1 MDETYITVSDVI
13 EYLFCPRFIYF
24 MYCLDIKQQEDKR
37 YKVLKGRKVHELR
50 EKLNKD
56 YIRKKL
62 NCSRKESAVYL
73 ASKKYRVKGI
83 VDEVLFLDDGTA
95 SPFDY
100 KFAEDKGKLFATY
113 KYQSLIYGLLIKE
126 NYNVDVKKGFVCYTR
141 SNNSVR
147 EIIFS
152 EKDFAKAV
160 KTINEIL
167 DIIQKGFYPKKTKS
181 LMRCVDC
188 TYRNICA

>member
-1 MDETYITVSDVI
+1 MNETYITVSDVM

-24 MYCLDIKQQEDKR
+24 MYCLDIKQHEDKR
-37 YKVLKGRKVHELR
+37 YKVLKGRKVHEVR
-50 EKLNKD
+50 EKINKD

-62 NCSRKESAVYL
+62 NCTRKESSVYM
-73 ASKKYRVKGI
+73 ASKKHHVKGI
-83 VDEVLFLDDGTA
+83 VDEVLFMDDGTA

-100 KFAEDKGKLFATY
+100 KYAEDKGKLFKTY
-113 KYQSLIYGLLIKE
+113 KYQSVIYGLLIKE
-126 NYNVDVKKGFVCYTR
+126 NYNVDVKKGFICYTR

-147 EIIFS
+147 EITFS
-152 EKDFAKAV
+152 EKDFTEAV

-167 DIIQKGFYPKKTKS
+167 DIIQKGVYPKKTKS

-188 TYRNICA
+188 TYRNICV

>member
-1 MDETYITVSDVI
+1 MNETYITVSDVM

-24 MYCLDIKQQEDKR
+24 MYCLDIKQHEDKR
-37 YKVLKGRKVHELR
+37 YKVLKGRKVHEMR
-50 EKLNKD
+50 EKLNRD

-62 NCSRKESAVYL
+62 NCTRKESSVYM
-73 ASKKYRVKGI
+73 ASKKHHVKGI
-83 VDEVLFLDDGTA
+83 VDEVLFMDDGTA

-100 KFAEDKGKLFATY
+100 KFAEDKGKLFKTY
-113 KYQSLIYGLLIKE
+113 KYQSVIYGLLIKE
-126 NYNVDVKKGFVCYTR
+126 NYNVDVKKGFICYTR

-147 EIIFS
+147 EITFS
-152 EKDFAKAV
+152 EKDFTEAV

-167 DIIQKGFYPKKTKS
+167 DIIQKGVYPKKTKS

-188 TYRNICA
+188 TYRNICV

>member
-37 YKVLKGRKVHELR
+37 YKVLKGRKVHEMR
-50 EKLNKD
+50 EKLNRD

-62 NCSRKESAVYL
+62 NCARKESSVYL

-100 KFAEDKGKLFATY
+100 KFAEDKGKLFKTY

-141 SNNSVR
+141 SNNLVR
-147 EIIFS
+147 EITFS
-152 EKDFAKAV
+152 EKDFTEAV

-167 DIIQKGFYPKKTKS
+167 DIIQKGFYSKKTKS

-188 TYRNICA
+188 TYRNICV

>member
-37 YKVLKGRKVHELR
+37 YKVLKGRKVHEMR
-50 EKLNKD
+50 EKLNRD

-62 NCSRKESAVYL
+62 NCARKESSVYL

-95 SPFDY
+95 SPVDY
-100 KFAEDKGKLFATY
+100 KFAEDKGKLFKTY

-141 SNNSVR
+141 SNNLVR
-147 EIIFS
+147 EITFS
-152 EKDFAKAV
+152 EKDFTEAV

-167 DIIQKGFYPKKTKS
+167 DIIPKGFYPKKTKS

-188 TYRNICA
+188 TYRNICV

>member
-37 YKVLKGRKVHELR
+37 YKVLKGRKVHEMR
-50 EKLNKD
+50 EKLNRD

-62 NCSRKESAVYL
+62 NCARKESSVYL

-83 VDEVLFLDDGTA
+83 VDEVLFDGTA

-100 KFAEDKGKLFATY
+100 KFAEDKGKLFKTY

-141 SNNSVR
+141 SNNLVR
-147 EIIFS
+147 EITFS
-152 EKDFAKAV
+152 EKDFTEAV

-188 TYRNICA
+188 TYRNICV

>member
-37 YKVLKGRKVHELR
+37 YKVLKGRKVHEMR
-50 EKLNKD
+50 EKLNRD

-62 NCSRKESAVYL
+62 NCARKESSVYL

-100 KFAEDKGKLFATY
+100 KFAEDKGKLFKTY

-141 SNNSVR
+141 SNNLVR
-147 EIIFS
+147 EITFS
-152 EKDFAKAV
+152 EKDFTEAV

-188 TYRNICA
+188 TYRNICV